1 MAFMADQR
9 RDKSGRFFDAISRQ
23 SANEWDTVL
32 FEDDDVIVVPTLGS
46 LVPYWLL
53 LVPKIPALNF
63 SDWRRRTSCD
73 PLSKIEIVTDH
84 FGLGDEVI
92 WFEHGAVSEGCEV
105 GCGVDY
111 AHLHLLLEPPFN
123 LEMFSE
129 TANQLSEP
137 RWQSQ
142 SLISVYPERS
152 RDEHYYVHGNLKGA
166 SMLQGKSLGRQFFRR
181 VVAQLI
187 GKPDAWDYRKFSGI
201 DDVRITNS
209 RLLGSAAKA
218 A

>member
-1 MAFMADQR
+1 MANQQ
-9 RDKSGRFFDAISRQ
+9 RDKSRRFFDALSRQ
-23 SANEWDTVL
+23 SAKEWDTVL
-32 FEDDDVIVVPTLGS
+32 FEDDDIIVVPTLGS

-53 LVPKIPALNF
+53 LVPKVRAINF
-63 SDWRRRTSCD
+63 SDWRSQTSCD
-73 PLSKIEIVTDH
+73 PLSKIEIVTRH

-123 LEMFSE
+123 LAMFSE

-137 RWQSQ
+137 CWQPQ
-142 SLISVYPERS
+142 RLNSVYPDSS
-152 RDEHYYVHGNLKGA
+152 RNEHYYVHGNLTGA
-166 SMLQGKSLGRQFFRR
+166 SLLQGKSLGRQFFRK

-201 DDVRITNS
+201 DGVRLTNS
-209 RLLGSAAKA
+209 RLLGSSAKA